1 MIIINQNEDEFV
13 NFDNIMNIT
22 VTDCDEDGFGIF
34 AGFIIGR
41 DDNYRELGIYK
52 TKERADEIFRE
63 IIFLYK
69 QYKLDNNRGVYQK
82 PKVYE
87 MPKE

>member
-63 IIFLYK
+63 IK
-69 QYKLDNNRGVYQK
+69 GH
-82 PKVYE
+82 YE
-87 MPKE
+87 RRRDLAYYMPKE